1 VSWDIPTVARMN
13 ANQLLGVEVPL
24 ETVLVR
30 DPVRAHAETTIEHA
44 AAILAV
50 SVLEARALSIAF
62 AQSPGA
68 RRTARTG
75 ATARITDMIAVEK
88 TMIISAQSLR
98 EMARPCTLGG
108 AGAGG
113 IIRWLSE
120 ATRVMQ

>member
-13 ANQLLGVEVPL
+13 ANQLLGVEVLL
-24 ETVLVR
+24 ETVLVH

-50 SVLEARALSIAF
+50 SVLEARASSIAF

-68 RRTARTG
+68 RRT
-75 ATARITDMIAVEK
+75 DMIVDGK
-88 TMIISAQSLR
+88 TMIILAQSLR

-113 IIRWLSE
+113 IIKWLSE